1 MNLIVRTFRE
11 SDREPLR
18 RLYQASRNA
27 AFTWA
32 PADARPLTDFDRH
45 TEQELILVALI
56 DQKPV
61 GFASIWEADSF
72 LHNLFVHPQHQRQGV
87 GRALLSHCAQHFSA
101 TPTLKCLQVNAGAIR
116 FYSAHGWHVIGEGKS
131 SDGPY
136 FLMAWIQTSNGL

>member
-1 MNLIVRTFRE
+1 MIVLVRPFRE

-32 PADARPLTDFDRH
+32 PTDHPLADFDRH

-56 DQKPV
+56 DQEPV
-61 GFASIWEADSF
+61 GFASIWQADSF

-87 GRALLSHCAQHFSA
+87 GRALLSHCTQHFTA
-101 TPTLKCLQVNAGAIR
+101 EPTLKCLQANASAIR
-116 FYSAHGWHVIGEGKS
+116 FYSAHGWYVTREGKS

-136 FLMAWIQTSNGL
+136 FLMTLRHAG